1 MAKKPAV
8 IYQLKIQLQGSK
20 PPIWRRVEVL
30 SDITLDTFH
39 EVIQAAMGW
48 DDSHMHNFEQNDRI
62 FEPNNDFMSDGF
74 DMEGEDESKFTLE
87 QLLTTPKQKL
97 EYTYDFGDSWEHTI
111 TLEKIVQP
119 DSAAQYPRCIK
130 GKNACPP
137 DDCGGIWG
145 YYEMLEAIKDPEH
158 PDHEDMTEWLE
169 EDFDPNEFDLEEA
182 NIRLKY
188 SFKLT

>member
-48 DDSHMHNFEQNDRI
+48 DDSHLHNFEQNDRI
-62 FEPNNDFMSDGF
+62 FEPDNDSMGDGF

-87 QLLTTPKQKL
+87 QLLTTPKEKL
-97 EYTYDFGDSWEHTI
+97 EYTYDFGDSWDHTI
-111 TLEKIVQP
+111 TLEKILEP
-119 DSAAQYPRCIK
+119 DAKVQYPRCTK
-130 GKNACPP
+130 GKSACPP

-158 PDHEDMTEWLE
+158 PDFSTLQKFENRVPLQV
-169 EDFDPNEFDLEEA
+169 FA
-182 NIRLKY
+182 V
-188 SFKLT
+188 SKLQDGLYVA

>member
-39 EVIQAAMGW
+39 EVIQAVMGW
-48 DDSHMHNFEQNDRI
+48 DDSHLHNFEQNDRI
-62 FEPNNDFMSDGF
+62 FELDNDFMSDGF
-74 DMEGEDESKFTLE
+74 DMESEDESKFTLE
-87 QLLTTPKQKL
+87 QLLTAPKEKL
-97 EYTYDFGDSWEHTI
+97 EYTYDFGDSWDHTI
-111 TLEKIVQP
+111 TLEKILEP
-119 DSAAQYPRCIK
+119 DAKVQYPRCAK

-169 EDFDPNEFDLEEA
+169 GVFDPLEFDLEKA
-182 NIRLKY
+182 NFRLQNA
-188 SFKLT
+188 FKL